1 LYRLDNAVLATKKMG
16 QRPFYARIF
25 NGDRVIFA
33 ELVYGNHSY
42 IVTTQTDLLRRMGEL
57 GQEYL
62 KRLAEKID
70 GVIWNSPFTAL
81 ASQVS
86 SEGESMSLDVAYTS
100 SF

>member
-1 LYRLDNAVLATKKMG
+1 
-16 QRPFYARIF
+16 
-25 NGDRVIFA
+25 
-33 ELVYGNHSY
+33 
-42 IVTTQTDLLRRMGEL
+42 
-57 GQEYL
+57 
-62 KRLAEKID
+62 LAEKID